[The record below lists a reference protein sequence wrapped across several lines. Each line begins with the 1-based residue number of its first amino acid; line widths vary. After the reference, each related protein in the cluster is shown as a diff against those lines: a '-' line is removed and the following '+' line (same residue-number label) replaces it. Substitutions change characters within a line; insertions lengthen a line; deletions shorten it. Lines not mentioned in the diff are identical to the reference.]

1 MQTVIGI
8 VLGII
13 SVLVFITISLDEITK
28 GGKMD
33 RKTFPRL
40 RCQHVKGE
48 KVRKSQQRKLKT
60 GQKGRRRVGKAK
72 PNVSRRVIIS
82 IEYYWWGK

>member
-1 MQTVIGI
+1 MVI

-13 SVLVFITISLDEITK
+13 SVLVFIILSLDEITK

-60 GQKGRRRVGKAK
+60 GQKGRSGESQAQCFQK
-72 PNVSRRVIIS
+72 
-82 IEYYWWGK
+82 GDHQH

>member
-1 MQTVIGI
+1 MVI

-13 SVLVFITISLDEITK
+13 SALVFITISLGEITK

-40 RCQHVKGE
+40 RCQHVKDE

-60 GQKGRRRVGKAK
+60 GQKVRRRVGKAK
-72 PNVSRRVIIS
+72 PHVSRRVIIS